1 MLLTTCNYDA
11 GRKHIRN
18 FNVFVVFV
26 VFPVAFLNEFGLN
39 KVIPFSTFLLPQCQI
54 NRSIHSK
61 CKKEGKKMY
70 RRYLR
75 VFIIL
80 LAVFTL
86 HACGGGGDGGATATG
101 VATVSLTDAPGDY
114 DHVYV
119 TVKDIW
125 FHTSNTAGPDDAG
138 WHRYPLATTRTVDL
152 LTLSDGNV
160 NSIWD
165 NIILPV
171 GNYQQIR
178 LVLAG
183 TEDALTASAS
193 GAGLTYNNE
202 VNVVGSPTH
211 YPLRIPDAHHGI
223 RLAGT
228 FQITNGGTLKLA
240 IDFDMGHDV
249 VDILRNGSTEYI
261 LKPRLT
267 YCDLDDAGAI
277 VSYITPTS
285 AIPSAHFVIKA
296 EQVNDSQNPQYHV
309 VKRWTI
315 ANPSTGKFILY
326 PLKPGTY
333 DIVLRGSGYQTVIA
347 KGVPV
352 TSGTTPTINPTL
364 ISMITMTTASTP
376 DYTVDSTITSPTG
389 AWVNFYQT
397 LQDGSE
403 PYEIRFR
410 HLNPIT
416 GKFIG
421 FKLSSDP
428 VWVGTYSSGAISG
441 LTTTTPQEGLGR
453 FSAVADAILY
463 DRSASQLVSSGTTT
477 VSFTTPLTP
486 TAPAVPHSIGGMI
499 TVPSMGMGMMN
510 NGILF
515 AVHGGMIVNT
525 MSVSSQMSGGGS
537 YTMANLPGGSPATP
551 LPGAFYGVETL
562 GWSST
567 SLGIG
572 IPRVADLRTGDDT
585 NVDMQMLMLLP

>member
-1 MLLTTCNYDA
+1 
-11 GRKHIRN
+11 
-18 FNVFVVFV
+18 V
-26 VFPVAFLNEFGLN
+26 
-39 KVIPFSTFLLPQCQI
+39 
-54 NRSIHSK
+54 
-61 CKKEGKKMY
+61 
-70 RRYLR
+70 
-75 VFIIL
+75 

-86 HACGGGGDGGATATG
+86 HACGGGGGGATATG

-114 DHVYV
+114 DHVYI

-125 FHTSNTAGPDDAG
+125 FHTSDAAGPDDGG
-138 WHRYPLATTRTVDL
+138 WRKSPLAAPVTVDL
-152 LTLSDGNV
+152 IALSNGVID
-160 NSIWD
+160 SPIWD
-165 NIILPV
+165 NITLPV

-202 VNVVGSPTH
+202 VSVVGSPTH

-240 IDFDMGHDV
+240 IDFDAGHDV
-249 VDILRNGSTEYI
+249 VDIQRNSSTEYI
-261 LKPRLT
+261 LKPRLA
-267 YCDLDDAGAI
+267 YCNLDDAGAI

-296 EQVNDSQNPQYHV
+296 EQVNDPSNPQYHV

-315 ANPSTGKFILY
+315 ANPSTGKFVLY

-333 DIVLRGSGYQTVIA
+333 DLVLRGSGYQTVIA

-352 TSGTTPTINPTL
+352 TSGTTPITATP
-364 ISMITMTTASTP
+364 ISTITMTVATNP
-376 DYTVDSTITSPTG
+376 DYTVGASITSPTG

-397 LQDGSE
+397 LQGAGE
-403 PYEIRFR
+403 VPYEIRFR
-410 HLNPIT
+410 HFNPIT
-416 GKFIG
+416 GQFSG
-421 FKLSSDP
+421 FKLSADP
-428 VWVGTYSSGAISG
+428 VWVGTYGSGAISG
-441 LTTTTPQEGLGR
+441 LTSTLPQEGQGN
-453 FSAVADAILY
+453 FKAVADAILY
-463 DRSASQLVSSGTTT
+463 DRSTVPQLVSS
-477 VSFTTPLTP
+477 VTPTPVPFGSLSP
-486 TAPAVPHSIGGMI
+486 TAPAVSRSIRGTI
-499 TVPSMGMGMMN
+499 NVPAMGMGMMN

-525 MSVSSQMSGGGS
+525 MSVSSQMSSNGGS
-537 YTMANLPGGSPATP
+537 YTMPNLPGGSPATP
-551 LPGAFYGVETL
+551 LPGAFYGVEAL

-572 IPRVADLRTGDDT
+572 IPRVADLRFGDDS
-585 NVDMQMLMLLP
+585 NVDMQMLMLP

>member
-1 MLLTTCNYDA
+1 
-11 GRKHIRN
+11 
-18 FNVFVVFV
+18 
-26 VFPVAFLNEFGLN
+26 
-39 KVIPFSTFLLPQCQI
+39 
-54 NRSIHSK
+54 
-61 CKKEGKKMY
+61 MY
-70 RRYLR
+70 CRYLR
-75 VFIIL
+75 VFIIV

-86 HACGGGGDGGATATG
+86 HACGGGGGGSTATG

-114 DHVYV
+114 DHVYI

-125 FHTSNTAGPDDAG
+125 FHTSDSAGPDDGG
-138 WHRYPLATTRTVDL
+138 WRKSPLAAPVTVDL
-152 LTLSDGNV
+152 LTLSNGNV
-160 NSIWD
+160 GSPIWN
-165 NIILPV
+165 NITLPV

-193 GAGLTYNNE
+193 GAGLSYNNE
-202 VNVVGSPTH
+202 VKVAGDSTPH
-211 YPLRIPDAHHGI
+211 LLRIPDAHHGI

-240 IDFDMGHDV
+240 IDFDAGHDV
-249 VDILRNGSTEYI
+249 VDILRNGSIEYI
-261 LKPRLT
+261 LKPRLA

-296 EQVNDSQNPQYHV
+296 EQVNDPLNPQHHV

-315 ANPSTGKFILY
+315 ANPSTGKFVLY
-326 PLKPGTY
+326 PLRPGTY
-333 DIVLRGSGYQTVIA
+333 DLVLRGIGYQTVIA

-352 TSGTTPTINPTL
+352 TKGTTPITAAP
-364 ISMITMTTASTP
+364 ISTITMTVASAP
-376 DYTVDSTITSPTG
+376 DYSVDATITSPTG

-397 LQDGSE
+397 LPGAGE
-403 PYEIRFR
+403 VPYEIRFR

-416 GKFIG
+416 GQFSG
-421 FKLSSDP
+421 FKLSADP
-428 VWVGTYSSGAISG
+428 VWVGTYNSGVISG
-441 LTTTTPQEGLGR
+441 LTPTTPTEGPGG
-453 FSAVADAILY
+453 FSAFADAILY
-463 DRSASQLVSSGTTT
+463 DRGAASQLVSSSTTT

-486 TAPAVPHSIGGMI
+486 TAPAVSRSIGGMI
-499 TVPSMGMGMMN
+499 NVPPMGMGKMSTS
-510 NGILF
+510 ILF

-525 MSVSSQMSGGGS
+525 MSVSSQMSSNGGS
-537 YTMANLPGGSPATP
+537 YTMPNLPGGF
-551 LPGAFYGVETL
+551 PGAFYGVEAL

-585 NVDMQMLMLLP
+585 DVNMQMLMLLP